1 MASRVNYFGILKTRH
16 KGFCLATIEI
26 MMKYWPGGSYLVMK
40 STPRVYGGIPLMA
53 IGYKY
58 NFRNVL
64 GSISTEGG
72 GITEPGDPYLSS
84 FPDIYSYISVC
95 LVVCPHFLGR
105 YFNACSTI
113 DNHNRM
119 WYYDLALDKYWVT
132 QNGYFRLTTTVA
144 LGMGVIDRNL
154 QYYDSVAEVNVDKK
168 ILSLEYNNSKVYDFL
183 DNPFTYEFGSPYLY
197 LPPITID
204 DRPRPHK

>member
-1 MASRVNYFGILKTRH
+1 MCMKRLAIVTKGCGQLTSNYTSFADIWFSSVKTAEEVMASRVNYFGILKTRH
-16 KGFCLATIEI
+16 KGFFLATIEI

-95 LVVCPHFLGR
+95 LVVCPL
-105 YFNACSTI
+105 
-113 DNHNRM
+113 
-119 WYYDLALDKYWVT
+119 
-132 QNGYFRLTTTVA
+132 
-144 LGMGVIDRNL
+144 
-154 QYYDSVAEVNVDKK
+154 
-168 ILSLEYNNSKVYDFL
+168 
-183 DNPFTYEFGSPYLY
+183 
-197 LPPITID
+197 
-204 DRPRPHK
+204 